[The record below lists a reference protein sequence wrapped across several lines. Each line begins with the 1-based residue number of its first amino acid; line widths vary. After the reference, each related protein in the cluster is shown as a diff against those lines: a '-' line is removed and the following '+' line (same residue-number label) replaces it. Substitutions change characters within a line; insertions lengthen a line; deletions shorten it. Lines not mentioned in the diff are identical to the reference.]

1 MANEKTPLVY
11 VQAPEK
17 VVSSGF
23 IQHDLTTCSALLV
36 FRPGSDV
43 EAILL
48 EALAYFQQDVVQQA
62 LDVIEERNPQ
72 TTKRTLN

>member
-1 MANEKTPLVY
+1 MANEQEPLVY

-17 VVSSGF
+17 VVSTGF

-36 FRPGSDV
+36 FRPGADI
-43 EAILL
+43 EAILV

-62 LDVIEERNPQ
+62 VDLIAERNPDD
-72 TTKRTLN
+72 TKRTLN